1 MQRSASLRPTRSLG
15 VVVTLCTHAEVAALA
30 ALILSVA
37 CAKGDVEDPPAVKP
51 GAGAPVA
58 VELWDGVPP
67 LVSEVEDL
75 ALELRPQAGPK
86 PPPSVGERIELPF
99 PPPAVDN
106 ADSTP
111 MDPELAT
118 GPLEVLR
125 FGPTG
130 AQGAIDSVSIVF
142 NQPMVPLAATD
153 ELRREAIPF
162 EIEPAPPGEVRWLGT
177 DALAYQVAGRFPFST
192 TYRVK
197 VPSGTTSIRGL
208 ALPRDKE
215 WSFTTPTLALDA
227 AFPPEG
233 ATDALLET
241 PIVLRFN
248 QAIRADELVAA
259 GLELRQGRESVALE
273 VIPHSGWGSLEGGA
287 LAATEG
293 VESARVLVVRPTSR
307 LRPDSRYTL
316 RIPGGAFG
324 EGPNPAK
331 AQSLSFATYPPLRIK
346 GTECA
351 PEGCSPSYGIH
362 LGTTTP
368 LRPTSKGLEE
378 LVTVSPEVEGLR
390 VSADYGLQLQ
400 GRFEGASKY
409 AVTVEPGLK
418 DIYGQEMSGVYRG
431 VVKTSAYEPR
441 LELVGGAH
449 EPAVLERRVGEESPR
464 TLEFQVAGVNNVEF
478 RSRALS
484 KEELGAFLSN
494 RWFDAE
500 KGWPSDVPPPIGF
513 VERATPTAKRAPTR
527 VELDLGAML
536 ELGKTL
542 YLTGRTSP
550 FTRWGYSQRIGL
562 SRFVEVTDL
571 GITAALDRDSGT
583 VLITSMES
591 GEPLAGVAVEL
602 RRRSSG
608 EVSWQGTTDERGVVD
623 VSVRGAIDNDGFLYA
638 SQGDDVAFLPLER
651 DLSGSWW
658 GRESAGDR
666 PRGFVYSEREPY
678 KPGETAHLSGIVR
691 REKAGPAGTIELWR
705 TGATATYSVNGPR
718 GHQIAQGQTKL
729 SSFGTFS
736 FDVPIPESADL
747 GVYAVNV
754 ELPAGLLGGGHS
766 FSHTIT
772 VENFR
777 TPEFEVS
784 VEREEAA
791 ALVFGDMLRA
801 ELRGAYLHGAPLV
814 GGEVRYTIRRSET
827 GFTPPGAENRDFTF
841 GYGSPERWW
850 GRGMGGSMGR
860 SMGRSMG
867 WGGSMPGGGDTLVAE
882 GEGTLDERGVFVVEH
897 AVKAI
902 EEGIIAGGEGLAP
915 SPSQPAGTRGA
926 AKTPVVAASYTVEAT
941 VTDQNRQSIAGRET
955 FIVHPALRY
964 IGLRSDRQVYREGE
978 QAKVEAVV
986 VDLEGARIPDIPL
999 AIDLIREETRRTAV
1013 EKDGQWTYEY
1023 TTDEVDAGGCT
1034 PISGGGPAS
1043 CELALGKP
1051 GTYSL
1056 RATVRDE
1063 AGRTQESRRTFYV
1076 HGDDAVIWDQDQR
1089 RVDLVADKRRYEPG
1103 DTAKL
1108 LIRAPFD
1115 QARGL
1120 LVVER
1125 EGILETR
1132 PLTVK
1137 GGTATVELPVDASMI
1152 PNLHVAAVLDR
1163 GRIDVPGAP
1172 PEQDLGRPAHAFGA
1186 AELEVSRASKR
1197 VVVELTPDREELAP
1211 KETLRLRVRTKT
1223 RDGEVLPAAVAV
1235 MVVDEGVLSLM
1246 GYETPDPLTFFHR
1259 EREAGVRVFDLR
1271 SFLLRRTPE
1280 LAAEDS
1286 EGSGAIPEPDVVEEA
1301 VAYQVNLPGAAK
1313 PTEASASVGRY
1324 ANKNM
1329 DKADKKESKVNG
1341 YLSADQ
1347 QSAAAPAEVSLRS
1360 LFASTAYFNPEV
1372 MTDELGEAVVE
1383 IPMPENLSAFRVM
1396 AVAVDTTAAD
1406 RFGSADTR
1414 VRVRKPI
1421 MIRPSLPRFANYGDR
1436 FDASVMVDNQTDA
1449 DQAIEVGARALG
1461 VKVGGEGRSTVEI
1474 PAGESREVRFPMS
1487 ADEVGRARVQFAAL
1501 AKGGRDA
1508 TEVTFPIQVP
1518 ATRQAFATYGV
1529 TESSIAQLIKAPMDA
1544 LPGFGGLELSLS
1556 STALA
1561 GLEDATRYLLDY
1573 DYECS
1578 EQTASRLLPI
1588 FVLGPILEGFS
1599 IADGADT
1606 KRRAAIAEEGLRRL
1620 LSRQNGDG
1628 GFRLWD
1634 TAGRSWPYVS
1644 AWVTFALLE
1653 GKEAGFAVEERAL
1666 VRALRYLDNYIG
1678 LPDDPT
1684 YGRTYDWTSRAFALW
1699 LLSREGRGAE
1709 RFAEV
1714 WSHRADLPVY
1724 AQAWML
1730 SAAHR
1735 YKRTEV
1741 SERLRG
1747 ELVRLATEDAKV
1759 AHFVERRSEG
1769 FADGLQTL
1777 MHSSVQTDAIVLM
1790 ALLEVAPEDPLLP
1803 KVIAGIMADRDPRE
1817 GGRWATTHA
1826 NAWALLA
1833 ANRYFR
1839 TVEKTVPEFVAR
1851 IFLGEE
1857 YAGEQEF
1864 RGRSLAVTEQTIPM
1878 RSLQATPERLL
1889 TLAKEGA
1896 GKLYYRVGLRYAPAD
1911 LTIGAEDQGFVVSRS
1926 YEAVAQGSGA
1936 VSADAVRQAADGSWE
1951 IKAGELVRVSLTVV
1965 ARDRASYVVVDD
1977 PLPAGLEGQNPRFET
1992 SARDVDAELGAGRG
2006 DDGGA
2011 FSWWRRWWRWDH
2023 VELRDDRLLLFAD
2036 RLPAGIY
2043 TYSYLARATTVGEF
2057 QLPPVHAEGMYT
2069 PERYGH
2075 SASTVVRVVE

>member
-1 MQRSASLRPTRSLG
+1 MQRSASLRPNRSLW
-15 VVVTLCTHAEVAALA
+15 VVVSLRTYAEVAALA
-30 ALILSVA
+30 ALIISVG
-37 CAKGDVEDPPAVKP
+37 CAKGDVEDPPAAKP
-51 GAGAPVA
+51 GADAAVT

-67 LVSEVEDL
+67 LVSETEDL
-75 ALELRPQAGPK
+75 ALELRPQAGPL
-86 PPPSVGERIELPF
+86 PPPSVGETIELPF
-99 PPPAVDN
+99 PPPAVDS
-106 ADSTP
+106 AVAPTT
-111 MDPELAT
+111 DPELAR

-142 NQPMVPLAATD
+142 SQPMVPLAATD
-153 ELRREAIPF
+153 ELRQEAIPF

-197 VPSGTTSIRGL
+197 VPSGTTSIHGR
-208 ALPRDKE
+208 ALPKATE
-215 WSFTTPTLALDA
+215 WSFTTPSLAIEV

-233 ATDALLET
+233 AIGALLET

-248 QAIRADELVAA
+248 QAIRAEELVEA
-259 GLELRQGRESVALE
+259 GLELRAGRESVDLE
-273 VIPHSGWGSLEGGA
+273 VIPHSGWGSLEGAA

-293 VESARVLVVRPTSR
+293 VDSARVLVVRPTSR
-307 LRPDSRYTL
+307 LRPDTRYSL

-331 AQSLSFATYPPLRIK
+331 AQSLRFATYPPLRIE
-346 GTECA
+346 GTSCA
-351 PEGCSPSYGIH
+351 PEGCSPSHGIH
-362 LGTTTP
+362 LGTSTP
-368 LRPTSKGLEE
+368 LRPIDEGLEE
-378 LVTVSPEVEGLR
+378 LVTVSPKVEGLR
-390 VSADYGLQLQ
+390 VRAGYGLQLR
-400 GRFEGASKY
+400 GKFEGASKY
-409 AVTVEPGLK
+409 TVTVDPGLR

-431 VVKTSAYEPR
+431 VVKTSAYEPQ

-449 EPAVLERRVGEESPR
+449 EPAVLERRVGQESPR
-464 TLEFQVAGVNNVEF
+464 SLAIQVAGVSSVEF

-484 KEELGAFLSN
+484 EDELGTFLGN
-494 RWFDAE
+494 RWFDVE
-500 KGWPSDVPPPIGF
+500 KGWPSDVPPPVGF
-513 VERATPTAKRAPTR
+513 EEVATPTAKRAPTR

-536 ELGKTL
+536 EAGKTL

-550 FTRWGYSQRIGL
+550 FSRWGYVQRLGL
-562 SRFVEVTDL
+562 SRFIEVTDL

-591 GEPLAGVAVEL
+591 GEPLAGVGVEL

-608 EVSWQGTTDERGVVD
+608 EVSWRGTTDERGLVE
-623 VSVRGAIDNDGFLYA
+623 VSVRGVIDNDGFLYA
-638 SQGDDVAFLPLER
+638 SRGDDVAFLPLER

-658 GRESAGDR
+658 GRESAGDE
-666 PRGFVYSEREPY
+666 PRGFIYSEREPY

-691 REKAGPAGTIELWR
+691 SESSGPAGTIELWR
-705 TGATATYSVNGPR
+705 TGATATYSVSGPR
-718 GHQIAQGQTKL
+718 GHQIAQGQAKL

-736 FDVPIPESADL
+736 FDVSIPESADL
-747 GVYAVNV
+747 GVYGVNV
-754 ELPAGLLGGGHS
+754 ELPAGLLGRA
-766 FSHTIT
+766 HTFAHEIS
-772 VENFR
+772 VENYR

-814 GGEVRYTIRRSET
+814 GGDVRYTIRRSET

-841 GYGSPERWW
+841 GVGSPDVW
-850 GRGMGGSMGR
+850 RGMGGR
-860 SMGRSMG
+860 
-867 WGGSMPGGGDTLVAE
+867 WGEPSPGGDTLVAE
-882 GEGTLDERGVFVVEH
+882 GEGSLDERGVFVALH
-897 AVKAI
+897 AVKAL
-902 EEGIIAGGEGLAP
+902 EVGIQRSGEGVATP
-915 SPSQPAGTRGA
+915 PSQPGSKGKRGA
-926 AKTPVVAASYTVEAT
+926 SKTPVVAASYTVEAT
-941 VTDQNRQSIAGRET
+941 VTDQNRQSITGRET
-955 FIVHPALRY
+955 FVVHPALRY

-986 VDLEGARIPDIPL
+986 VDLEGARIPDVPL
-999 AIDLIREETRRTAV
+999 GLELIREETRRTVV
-1013 EKDGQWTYEY
+1013 ERDGQWIYEY
-1023 TTDEVDAGGCT
+1023 TTDEVEAGGCT

-1063 AGRTQESRRTFYV
+1063 AGRAQESRRTFYV
-1076 HGDDAVIWDQDQR
+1076 HGDDAVIWEQDQQ
-1089 RVDLVADKRRYEPG
+1089 RVDLVADRRSYEPG

-1108 LIRAPFD
+1108 LIRSPFD
-1115 QARGL
+1115 EARGL

-1125 EGILETR
+1125 EGIVETR
-1132 PLTVK
+1132 PLKVE

-1163 GRIDVPGAP
+1163 GRIEVVGAP
-1172 PEQDLGRPAHAFGA
+1172 PEQDLGRPAQAFGA
-1186 AELEVSRASKR
+1186 TELEVSRASKR

-1246 GYETPDPLTFFHR
+1246 GYETPDPLKFFHR

-1280 LAAEDS
+1280 VPADAAEMN
-1286 EGSGAIPEPDVVEEA
+1286 GAIPGPDVVEEA
-1301 VAYQVNLPGAAK
+1301 VAYSVDRPGAPK
-1313 PTEASASVGRY
+1313 PTDASAYGRAY
-1324 ANKNM
+1324 AFKVDDAG
-1329 DKADKKESKVNG
+1329 DKERDRSG
-1341 YLSADQ
+1341 YVDANQ
-1347 QSAAAPAEVSLRS
+1347 RGPAPSEVSLRS

-1372 MTDELGEAVVE
+1372 MTDERGEAVVE

-1396 AVAVDTTAAD
+1396 AVAVDTKVAD

-1449 DQAIEVGARALG
+1449 AQAIEVGARALG
-1461 VKVGGEGRSTVEI
+1461 VKVGGEGRSRVEI

-1529 TESSIAQLIKAPMDA
+1529 TESSIAQLVKAPLDA

-1573 DYECS
+1573 DYECT

-1588 FVLGPILEGFS
+1588 FVLGPVLEGFS

-1606 KRRAAIAEEGLRRL
+1606 KRRTTIAEEGIRRL

-1634 TAGRSWPYVS
+1634 TNGQSWPYVS
-1644 AWVTFALLE
+1644 AWATFALLE

-1666 VRALRYLDNYIG
+1666 VRALRYLEGYITR
-1678 LPDDPT
+1678 PDEPT

-1709 RFAEV
+1709 HFAQV

-1735 YKRTEV
+1735 FKRTEV

-1817 GGRWATTHA
+1817 GGRWSTTHA

-1839 TVEKTVPEFVAR
+1839 AVEKTIPEFVAR

-1857 YAGEQEF
+1857 YAGAQEF
-1864 RGRSLAVTEQTIPM
+1864 SGRSLAVTEQRIPM

-1926 YEAVAQGSGA
+1926 YEAVALGSGA
-1936 VSADAVRQAADGSWE
+1936 VSADAVRQASDGSWE

-1977 PLPAGLEGQNPRFET
+1977 PLPAGLEGQNPRFDT
-1992 SARDVDAELGAGRG
+1992 SLRDVDAELGAGRG

-2043 TYSYLARATTVGEF
+2043 TYSYLARATTIGEF
-2057 QLPPVHAEGMYT
+2057 QLPPVHAEGMYA